1 VVSPTGERQD
11 VYLEQMGPGRYEA
24 KFDTKEVGTYLLN
37 LMDIEA
43 GEVRGSMALG
53 ASVNYSP
60 EFNSASAN
68 LFLLKRLAET
78 GEGTLLDPANTAVNP
93 FNWNRRETF
102 QPRDLWELLIK
113 LAIVLFVLD
122 VGIRR
127 IQLGRDEFERMWAWT
142 NARLLF
148 WKPKKGTGESDQS
161 LSALLARRDRVR
173 SSRPTPVVA
182 PSDKLFAPK
191 QTPVVSADDELRK
204 STGLPSEDKTT
215 EETAA
220 KPPEETTTTS
230 RLLEAKR
237 RARKR

>member
-1 VVSPTGERQD
+1 MRFAFLAAVALYAAVVAWGIAAVEAA
-11 VYLEQMGPGRYEA
+11 EPG
-24 KFDTKEVGTYLLN
+24 
-37 LMDIEA
+37 
-43 GEVRGSMALG
+43 
-53 ASVNYSP
+53 
-60 EFNSASAN
+60 
-68 LFLLKRLAET
+68 
-78 GEGTLLDPANTAVNP
+78 
-93 FNWNRRETF
+93 
-102 QPRDLWELLIK
+102 
-113 LAIVLFVLD
+113 VLD
-122 VGIRR
+122 
-127 IQLGRDEFERMWAWT
+127 
-142 NARLLF
+142 RLSEPRTHAILRHAIA
-148 WKPKKGTGESDQS
+148 PGTGESDQS